1 MMNKKERHSILEKIV
16 QEHLVHTQ
24 EELQGYLHEY
34 GLKTTQATLSRD
46 LRELKITKMRDEYG
60 KSRYLKL
67 STETTGDAQARL
79 FSALKTVTKSVE
91 TVEFLVIIHTSPSY
105 GNFLAAALD
114 DLRHTPPTD
123 ILGTIAGHDTVV
135 AVCESSDQATT
146 VANFLNEHLRLL

>member
-1 MMNKKERHSILEKIV
+1 MKKKERQAILSKII

-79 FSALKTVTKSVE
+79 SSALKTVTKSIDI
-91 TVEFLVIIHTSPSY
+91 VEFLVIIHTSPSY

-114 DLRHTPPTD
+114 DLRNTPPTD

-135 AVCESSDQATT
+135 AFCQSATQAQT
-146 VANFLNEHLRLL
+146 VAGFLSDHLRLQ

>member
-1 MMNKKERHSILEKIV
+1 MKKKERQVILQKII

-24 EELQGYLHEY
+24 EELQAYLHEY
-34 GLKTTQATLSRD
+34 GVRTTQATLSRD

-79 FSALKTVTKSVE
+79 FSALKTVTKSID

-114 DLRHTPPTD
+114 DLRDTPPTD

-135 AVCESSDQATT
+135 AFCKDIAQAETLSDY
-146 VANFLNEHLRLL
+146 LKDHLRLL